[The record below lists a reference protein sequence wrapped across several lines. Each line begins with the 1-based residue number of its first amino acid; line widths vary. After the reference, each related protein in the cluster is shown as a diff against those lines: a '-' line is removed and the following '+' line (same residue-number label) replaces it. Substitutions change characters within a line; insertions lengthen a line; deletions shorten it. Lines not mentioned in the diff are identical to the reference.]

1 MRSKK
6 AIKNIITSLL
16 QQVVIVIC
24 GLIVPRAIIET
35 FGSSVNG
42 LVSSITQFLSYIT
55 LLEAG
60 IGPVIKSALYKP
72 IAKKDKTQIEKI
84 LKASQRFFRVVSGI
98 FIVYL
103 IALCF
108 IYPLIVSTEFETG
121 YTVSLILIIAV
132 STFVE
137 YFFGMVYKLY
147 LQAEQKTY
155 VTSII
160 QILATILNAI
170 LVIVLIKFG
179 ANIQVVKLGSA
190 FVFVLRPIIQNIYVK
205 KKYNI
210 DFKEVKEKYELK
222 QKWDGLAQHIASVVH
237 NNTDI
242 AILTIFTSTTE
253 VSVYSVYLYVVN
265 GVKNMVQALTG
276 GVDAS
281 FGDMIAKNEIDNL
294 NRSFRTYELFYFTL
308 ITIVYIIT
316 IVMILPFVKVYTS
329 GIADANYYRPTFAI
343 LITVAELMWSIR
355 LPYSSVTLAAGHFKQ
370 TNKGAWVEVFS
381 NLIISIALVFKF
393 GIVGVAIGT
402 LVAMTIRT
410 IEFMYHT
417 SKYILRRNQIEN
429 VKRVIILILEMLV
442 LVPIGFFISKFIDV
456 NSYVSWFFLAVI
468 VGLISLLGVGIVNGI
483 MYRKDLKN
491 LLYMIKRVLKGKSIY
506 NND

>member
-6 AIKNIITSLL
+6 AVKNIITSLL
-16 QQVVIVIC
+16 QQIVTVIC
-24 GLIVPRAIIET
+24 GLIVPRAIIGT

-42 LVSSITQFLSYIT
+42 LISSITQFLSYIT

-84 LKASQRFFRVVSGI
+84 LKASQRFFRVISGI

-108 IYPLIVSTEFETG
+108 IYPMIVSTEFETG
-121 YTVSLILIIAV
+121 YTVSLILIIAI
-132 STFVE
+132 STFAE

-155 VTSII
+155 ITSTI
-160 QILATILNAI
+160 QIGTTILNAI
-170 LVIVLIKFG
+170 LVIILIKFG
-179 ANIQVVKLGSA
+179 SSIQVVKLGSA
-190 FVFVLRPIIQNIYVK
+190 FVFVLRPILQNIYVK

-210 DFKEVKEKYELK
+210 NFKNVKEKYELK

-242 AILTIFTSTTE
+242 AILTIFTNTVE
-253 VSVYSVYLYVVN
+253 VSVYSVYLYVVT
-265 GVKNMVQALTG
+265 GIKNMVQALTG

-281 FGDMIAKNEIDNL
+281 FGDMIAKGEQENL
-294 NRSFRTYELFYFTL
+294 NRSFRTYEFFYITL
-308 ITIVYIIT
+308 ITSIYIIAL
-316 IVMILPFVKVYTS
+316 VMMTPFVMVYTK
-329 GIADANYYRPTFAI
+329 GITDANYYRPIFSI
-343 LITVAELMWSIR
+343 IIVLAEFMWSVR
-355 LPYSSVTLAAGHFKQ
+355 QPYNDLVKVAGHFKQ
-370 TNKGAWVEVFS
+370 TNKGAWVEVFT

-393 GIVGVAIGT
+393 GMIGVAIGT

-417 SKYILRRNQIEN
+417 SKYILKRSQMEN
-429 VKRVIILILEMLV
+429 VKRVAILIIETLIM
-442 LVPIGFFISKFIDV
+442 VPIGFYISSFIEV
-456 NSYVSWFFLAVI
+456 NSYISWIGLAI
-468 VGLISLLGVGIVNGI
+468 LVGIIALLGVGITNSI
-483 MYRKDLKN
+483 TYRKDLKD
-491 LLYMIKRVLKGKSIY
+491 LLGMIKRIFKRKEVA
-506 NND
+506 

>member
-6 AIKNIITSLL
+6 ALKNIIASLL
-16 QQVVIVIC
+16 QQIVTIIC
-24 GLIVPRAIIET
+24 GLIIPRAIIGT

-42 LVSSITQFLSYIT
+42 LISSITQFLSYIT

-72 IAKKDKTQIEKI
+72 IAKKNKNEIEKI
-84 LKASQRFFRVVSGI
+84 LKSSQRFFRIISGI
-98 FIVYL
+98 FVVYL

-108 IYPLIVSTEFETG
+108 VYPLIVSEEFEIG
-121 YTVSLILIIAV
+121 YTISLVLIIAI
-132 STFVE
+132 STFAE
-137 YFFGMVYKLY
+137 YFFGMIYKLY

-155 VTSII
+155 VVSTI
-160 QILATILNAI
+160 QIATTILNAI
-170 LVIVLIKFG
+170 LVIILIKFG
-179 ANIQVVKLGSA
+179 STIQMVKLGSA
-190 FVFVLRPIIQNIYVK
+190 FVFVLRPILQNIYVK

-210 DFKEVKEKYELK
+210 NFKNVKEHYELK

-242 AILTIFTSTTE
+242 AILTIFTNTIE
-253 VSVYSVYLYVVN
+253 VSIYSVYLYVVS

-281 FGDMIAKNEIDNL
+281 FGDMIAKGEQENL

-316 IVMILPFVKVYTS
+316 IVMILPFVEVYTK
-329 GIADANYYRPTFAI
+329 GITDANYYRPIFAI
-343 LITVAELMWSIR
+343 LITLAEFMWSIR
-355 LPYSSVTLAAGHFKQ
+355 LPYSGITLAAGHFRE
-370 TNKGAWVEVFS
+370 TSKGAWVEVFT
-381 NLIISIALVFKF
+381 NLILSIILVLKF
-393 GIVGVAIGT
+393 GMIGVAIGT

-417 SKYILRRNQIEN
+417 SKYILKRRQIEN
-429 VKRVIILILEMLV
+429 VKRIVVVMMEMLIIAP
-442 LVPIGFFISKFIDV
+442 LGFYISNFIDV
-456 NSYVSWFFLAVI
+456 NSYINWMVLAIIIGVI
-468 VGLISLLGVGIVNGI
+468 ALIGVGMINAIIYKKDV
-483 MYRKDLKN
+483 KDLLN
-491 LLYMIKRVLKGKSIY
+491 MIKRIFNRKGVV
-506 NND
+506 

>member
-6 AIKNIITSLL
+6 AVKNIITSLL
-16 QQVVIVIC
+16 QQVVTVIC
-24 GLIVPRAIIET
+24 GLIVPRAIIGT

-42 LVSSITQFLSYIT
+42 LVSSITQFLGYIT
-55 LLEAG
+55 LMEAG

-84 LKASQRFFRVVSGI
+84 LKASQRFFRVISGI

-108 IYPLIVSTEFETG
+108 IYPLIVATEFETG
-121 YTVSLILIIAV
+121 YTVSLILIIAI
-132 STFVE
+132 STFAE

-155 VTSII
+155 ITSIV
-160 QILATILNAI
+160 QILTTILNAI
-170 LVIVLIKFG
+170 LVVVLIKFG
-179 ANIQVVKLGSA
+179 ANIQVVKLVSA

-210 DFKEVKEKYELK
+210 NFKEVKEKYELK

-237 NNTDI
+237 NNTDV
-242 AILTIFTSTTE
+242 AILTIFSTTAE
-253 VSVYSVYLYVVN
+253 VSVYSVYLYVIT

-329 GIADANYYRPTFAI
+329 GITDANYYRPTFAI
-343 LITVAELMWSIR
+343 LITIAELMWSVR

-393 GIVGVAIGT
+393 GMVGVAIGT

-417 SKYILRRNQIEN
+417 SKYILKRNQIEN
-429 VKRVIILILEMLV
+429 VKRIVILIAEMLV
-442 LVPIGFFISKFIDV
+442 LVPIGFFINRFVEV
-456 NSYVSWFFLAVI
+456 NSYVSWLFLAVI
-468 VGLISLLGVGIVNGI
+468 VGIIALLGVGIVNGI
-483 MYRKDLKN
+483 IYRKDLKD
-491 LLYMIKRVLKGKSIY
+491 LLDMIKRIFKRKEVA
-506 NND
+506 

>member
-6 AIKNIITSLL
+6 AVKNIITSLL
-16 QQVVIVIC
+16 QQVVTVIC
-24 GLIVPRAIIET
+24 GLIVPRAIIGS

-42 LVSSITQFLSYIT
+42 LVSSITQFLGYIT

-84 LKASQRFFRVVSGI
+84 LKASQRFFRVISGI
-98 FIVYL
+98 FIIYL

-108 IYPLIVSTEFETG
+108 VYPLIVSTEFETG
-121 YTVSLILIIAV
+121 YTVSLIIIIAI
-132 STFVE
+132 STFTE
-137 YFFGMVYKLY
+137 YFFGMVYRLY

-155 VTSII
+155 ITSTI
-160 QILATILNAI
+160 QILTTILNAI
-170 LVIVLIKFG
+170 LVVLLIKFG

-210 DFKEVKEKYELK
+210 DFKEIKEKYELK

-242 AILTIFTSTTE
+242 AILTIFTTTVE
-253 VSVYSVYLYVVN
+253 VSVYSVYLYVVS

-281 FGDMIAKNEIDNL
+281 FGDMIAKGEQENL
-294 NRSFRTYELFYFTL
+294 NRSFKTYELFYFTL

-316 IVMILPFVKVYTS
+316 LVMILPFVKVYTQ
-329 GIADANYYRPTFAI
+329 GITDANYYRPTFAI

-381 NLIISIALVFKF
+381 NLIISIVLVFKF
-393 GIVGVAIGT
+393 GMVGVAIGT

-417 SKYILRRNQIEN
+417 SKYILKRSQMEN
-429 VKRVIILILEMLV
+429 IKRIVILLVEMLV
-442 LVPIGFFISKFIDV
+442 IVPIGFFISRFIEV
-456 NSYVSWFFLAVI
+456 NSYISWLVLAVI
-468 VGLISLLGVGIVNGI
+468 VGVIALLVVGTANSII
-483 MYRKDLKN
+483 YRKDLKD
-491 LLYMIKRVLKGKSIY
+491 LLDMIKRNFKRKEVS
-506 NND
+506 

>member
-6 AIKNIITSLL
+6 AVKNIITSLL
-16 QQVVIVIC
+16 QQVVTVIC
-24 GLIVPRAIIET
+24 GLIVPRAIIGS

-42 LVSSITQFLSYIT
+42 LVSSITQFLGYIT

-72 IAKKDKTQIEKI
+72 IVKKDKMQIEKI
-84 LKASQRFFRVVSGI
+84 LKASQRFFRIISGI

-121 YTVSLILIIAV
+121 YTVSLILIIAI
-132 STFVE
+132 STFAE
-137 YFFGMVYKLY
+137 YFFGMVYRLY

-160 QILATILNAI
+160 QILTTILNAI
-170 LVIVLIKFG
+170 LVVMLIKFG

-190 FVFVLRPIIQNIYVK
+190 FIFVLRPILQNIYVR

-210 DFKEVKEKYELK
+210 NFKEVKEKYELK

-237 NNTDI
+237 NNTDV
-242 AILTIFTSTTE
+242 AILTIFTSTAE

-316 IVMILPFVKVYTS
+316 VVMILPFIKVYTS
-329 GIADANYYRPTFAI
+329 GITDVSYYRPAFAI
-343 LITVAELMWSIR
+343 LITLAELMWSIR
-355 LPYSSVTLAAGHFKQ
+355 LPYSSVTLAAGHFKETQ
-370 TNKGAWVEVFS
+370 KGAWVEVFT
-381 NLIISIALVFKF
+381 NLIISIVLVFKF
-393 GIVGVAIGT
+393 GMVGVAIGT

-417 SKYILRRNQIEN
+417 SKYILKRNQLEN
-429 VKRVIILILEMLV
+429 VKRVAILVAEMIV
-442 LVPIGFFISKFIDV
+442 IVPIGFFISKFIEV
-456 NSYVSWFFLAVI
+456 NSYISWVILAVI
-468 VGLISLLGVGIVNGI
+468 VGVIALLEVGIVNGI
-483 MYRKDLKN
+483 MYRKDLKD
-491 LLYMIKRVLKGKSIY
+491 LLDMIKRIFKGKEVA
-506 NND
+506 

>member
-6 AIKNIITSLL
+6 AVKNIITSLL
-16 QQVVIVIC
+16 QQIVTVIC
-24 GLIVPRAIIET
+24 GLIVPRAIIGT

-42 LVSSITQFLSYIT
+42 LISSITQFLSYIT

-84 LKASQRFFRVVSGI
+84 LKASQRFFRVISGI

-108 IYPLIVSTEFETG
+108 IYPMIVSTEFETG
-121 YTVSLILIIAV
+121 YTVSLILIIAI
-132 STFVE
+132 STFAE
-137 YFFGMVYKLY
+137 YFFGMVYRLY

-155 VTSII
+155 ITSTI
-160 QILATILNAI
+160 QIGTTILNAI
-170 LVIVLIKFG
+170 LVVLLIKFG
-179 ANIQVVKLGSA
+179 ANIQIVKLGSA
-190 FVFVLRPIIQNIYVK
+190 FVFVLKPILQNIYVRR
-205 KKYNI
+205 KYNI
-210 DFKEVKEKYELK
+210 NFKNVKEKYELK

-242 AILTIFTSTTE
+242 AILTIFTNTAE
-253 VSVYSVYLYVVN
+253 VSVYSVYLYVVT
-265 GVKNMVQALTG
+265 GIKNLVQALTG

-281 FGDMIAKNEIDNL
+281 FGDMIAKDEQENL

-316 IVMILPFVKVYTS
+316 LVMILPFVEVYTN
-329 GIADANYYRPTFAI
+329 GVTDANYYRPIFAI
-343 LITVAELMWSIR
+343 LITLAEFMWSIR
-355 LPYSSVTLAAGHFKQ
+355 LPYSGITLAAGHFKQ
-370 TNKGAWVEVFS
+370 TNKGAWVEVFT

-393 GIVGVAIGT
+393 GMIGVAIGT

-417 SKYILRRNQIEN
+417 SKYILKRSQMEN
-429 VKRVIILILEMLV
+429 VKRVAILIIETLIM
-442 LVPIGFFISKFIDV
+442 VPIGFYISSFIEV
-456 NSYVSWFFLAVI
+456 NSYISWIGLAI
-468 VGLISLLGVGIVNGI
+468 LVGIIALLGVGITNSI
-483 MYRKDLKN
+483 TYRKDLKD
-491 LLYMIKRVLKGKSIY
+491 LLNMIKRIFKRKEVA
-506 NND
+506 

>member
-6 AIKNIITSLL
+6 AVKNIITSLL
-16 QQVVIVIC
+16 QQVVTVIC
-24 GLIVPRAIIET
+24 GLIVPRAIIGS

-42 LVSSITQFLSYIT
+42 LVSSITQFLGYIT

-84 LKASQRFFRVVSGI
+84 LKASQRFFRVISGI
-98 FIVYL
+98 FIIYL
-103 IALCF
+103 IVLCF
-108 IYPLIVSTEFETG
+108 VYPLIVSTEFETG
-121 YTVSLILIIAV
+121 YTISLIIIIAI
-132 STFVE
+132 STFAE
-137 YFFGMVYKLY
+137 YFFGMVYRLY

-155 VTSII
+155 ITSTI
-160 QILATILNAI
+160 QILTTILNAI
-170 LVIVLIKFG
+170 LVVLLIKFG

-210 DFKEVKEKYELK
+210 DFKEIKEKYELK

-242 AILTIFTSTTE
+242 AILTIFTTTAE
-253 VSVYSVYLYVVN
+253 VSVYSVYLYVIS

-281 FGDMIAKNEIDNL
+281 FGDMIVKKEINNL

-316 IVMILPFVKVYTS
+316 IVMILPFIKVYTS
-329 GIADANYYRPTFAI
+329 GITDANYCRPIFAI

-355 LPYSSVTLAAGHFKQ
+355 LPYSSVTLAAGHFKETQ
-370 TNKGAWVEVFS
+370 KGAWIEVFS
-381 NLIISIALVFKF
+381 NLIISIVLVFKF
-393 GIVGVAIGT
+393 GMIGVAIGT

-417 SKYILRRNQIEN
+417 SKNILKRNQIEN
-429 VKRVIILILEMLV
+429 VKRVVILIVEMIV
-442 LVPIGFFISKFIDV
+442 LVPIGFLIGRFIEV
-456 NSYVSWFFLAVI
+456 NSYVSWIALAVI
-468 VGLISLLGVGIVNGI
+468 VGVISLLGVGTVNSI
-483 MYRKDLKN
+483 IYRKDLKD
-491 LLYMIKRVLKGKSIY
+491 LLDMIKRILKGKEVA
-506 NND
+506 

>member
-6 AIKNIITSLL
+6 AVKNIITSLL
-16 QQVVIVIC
+16 QQVVTVIC
-24 GLIVPRAIIET
+24 GLIVPRAIIGS

-42 LVSSITQFLSYIT
+42 LVSSITQFLGYIT
-55 LLEAG
+55 LMEAG

-84 LKASQRFFRVVSGI
+84 LKASQRFFRIISGI
-98 FIVYL
+98 FIIYL

-121 YTVSLILIIAV
+121 YTVSLILIIAI
-132 STFVE
+132 STFAE

-155 VTSII
+155 VTSTI
-160 QILATILNAI
+160 QILTTILNAI
-170 LVIVLIKFG
+170 LVVLSIKWG
-179 ANIQVVKLGSA
+179 ANIQIVKLGSA
-190 FVFVLRPIIQNIYVK
+190 FVFVLRPILQNIYVR
-205 KKYNI
+205 KKYNLN
-210 DFKEVKEKYELK
+210 FKEVKEKYELK
-222 QKWDGLAQHIASVVH
+222 QKWNGLAQHVASVVH
-237 NNTDI
+237 SNTDV
-242 AILTIFTSTTE
+242 AILTIFTTTSE

-265 GVKNMVQALTG
+265 GVKNIVQALTG

-316 IVMILPFVKVYTS
+316 VVMILPFIKVYTL
-329 GIADANYYRPTFAI
+329 GITDANYYRPAFAI
-343 LITVAELMWSIR
+343 LITVAELIWSIR
-355 LPYSSVTLAAGHFKQ
+355 LPYNLVTLAAGHFKQ
-370 TNKGAWVEVFS
+370 TNNGAWVEVFT
-381 NLIISIALVFKF
+381 NLIISIVLVFKF
-393 GIVGVAIGT
+393 GMVGVVIGT

-417 SKYILRRNQIEN
+417 SKYILKRNQKEN
-429 VKRVIILILEMLV
+429 VKRVVILIVEMFV
-442 LVPIGFFISKFIDV
+442 LVPIGFFISKFIEV
-456 NSYVSWFFLAVI
+456 NSYVNWLFLAII
-468 VGLISLLGVGIVNGI
+468 VGAITVLGVVIANGI
-483 MYRKDLKN
+483 IYKKDLKD
-491 LLYMIKRVLKGKSIY
+491 LLDMIKRIFKRKEVA
-506 NND
+506 